1 MDTFTAP
8 RAPKR
13 KRGLQQR
20 LHATEESIETD
31 SVLYG
36 LLMTFLA
43 KGILSAVTIHS
54 IAKAAQKDFE
64 SAAEGKIFP
73 KLKNLASLS
82 HGRNALRS
90 INGMLA
96 KESALPMPKEISMP
110 YTTGAAFAHICLP
123 HEYFAA
129 MFEDK
134 QQWHDCILPD
144 PEAVARFWENFQHH
158 PCMDKHPVKQRKD
171 WKRTVLPLSLHGDE
185 VPVIGVGKIWCR
197 SVLSFSWC
205 SLVAN
210 ALGATGD
217 NIMFYIW
224 GIFEK
229 YAQSGTDGT
238 MQSFWTIMAWS
249 FQTLMEGIWPAKDW
263 NGKLYSPSSAE
274 GKKRGKALAGGFS
287 AVLVQLSGDLD
298 YNTKWLG
305 APNSTA
311 ANRPCSLCRATLHGP
326 STYLDNRNGAK
337 WSQRLACIYFGCDLF
352 SAINLFVWQVCENT
366 RICCAKT

>member
-1 MDTFTAP
+1 MP
-8 RAPKR
+8 RPPKR

-20 LHATEESIETD
+20 LHAMEESIAAD
-31 SVLYG
+31 SALYG

-54 IAKAAQKDFE
+54 IAQAAQTDLA

-73 KLKNLASLS
+73 KLKALASLS
-82 HGRNALRS
+82 HGRNALRQV
-90 INGMLA
+90 NGMLA
-96 KESALPMPKEISMP
+96 KESSLPMPKEISMP
-110 YTTGAAFAHICLP
+110 YTTGPALAHICLP

-129 MFEDK
+129 MFEDE
-134 QQWHDCILPD
+134 QRWHDCILPD
-144 PEAVARFWENFQHH
+144 TEAVPRFWQNFQNH
-158 PCMDKHPVKQRKD
+158 PCMENHPVKKRKD
-171 WKRTVLPLSLHGDE
+171 WQKRTLPLSLHGDE

-229 YAQSGTDGT
+229 YAQSGTEST
-238 MQSFWTIMAWS
+238 MARFWTIMAWS
-249 FQTLMEGIWPAKDW
+249 FQTLMEGVWPARDW
-263 NGKLYSPSSAE
+263 DGAMYSPSTPE
-274 GKKRGKALAGGFS
+274 GKKKGKPLAGGFS
-287 AVLVQLSGDLD
+287 GVLVQLCGDLD

-311 ANRPCSLCRATLHGP
+311 ANKPCSLCRATLHGP
-326 STYLDNRNGAK
+326 STYLDNRNGAQ
-337 WSQRLACIYFGCDLF
+337 WSKTLVCLYFRSVLPSTIQNVF
-352 SAINLFVWQVCENT
+352 H
-366 RICCAKT
+366 K

>member
-82 HGRNALRS
+82 HGRNAFRS

-110 YTTGAAFAHICLP
+110 YTTGAAVAHICLP

-229 YAQSGTDGT
+229 YAQSGTDGA

-352 SAINLFVWQVCENT
+352 SAINLFV
-366 RICCAKT
+366 

>member
-1 MDTFTAP
+1 M
-8 RAPKR
+8 
-13 KRGLQQR
+13 QQR
-20 LHATEESIETD
+20 LHAAEEATAAD

-54 IAKAAQKDFE
+54 IAKAAQTDLE

-82 HGRNALRS
+82 HGRNALRQV
-90 INGMLA
+90 NGMLA
-96 KESALPMPKEISMP
+96 KESSLPMPKEISMP
-110 YTTGAAFAHICLP
+110 YTTGPALAHICLP

-144 PEAVARFWENFQHH
+144 IEALPRFWQNFQHH
-158 PCMDKHPVKQRKD
+158 PCMDKHPVKKQKD
-171 WKRTVLPLSLHGDE
+171 WQRRVLPLSVHGDE

-210 ALGATGD
+210 ALGAAGD

-229 YAQSGTDGT
+229 YAQPGTEGT

-249 FQTLMEGIWPAKDW
+249 FQTLNGRHLACERLERQFLFPFFSGRQEKRQGI
-263 NGKLYSPSSAE
+263 
-274 GKKRGKALAGGFS
+274 
-287 AVLVQLSGDLD
+287 SGRL
-298 YNTKWLG
+298 
-305 APNSTA
+305 
-311 ANRPCSLCRATLHGP
+311 LCRPSAAFRRFRLQREMAGCAEQHCRESTLQSLP
-326 STYLDNRNGAK
+326 RNLT
-337 WSQRLACIYFGCDLF
+337 WPFDL
-352 SAINLFVWQVCENT
+352 LG
-366 RICCAKT
+366 